1 MKIKLTEKQIKML
14 SYLREQTPDTE
25 ENVEGDLLIVKYK
38 NKAPGTWRHFF
49 NNVSGVTPE
58 EIKNQNQ
65 IILRADGEKD
75 IVVDTNLIS
84 FNYWPNISISK
95 KEKIENITS
104 DNTDTDAAI
113 NNKLLYNNN
122 FLYTQVEKGSPFRKI
137 VKQSIKD
144 VWSNT
149 KNWGMGNVPEGS
161 SREDGVINFELACGT
176 TDWSILNYF
185 EGNTRVLRQLMILYR
200 KEVDDLWNRDKFLS
214 WIESNKQ
221 RLFGPGDI
229 VKNLAD
235 ENRETQCI
243 GERRERIGEEWLEN
257 WYKENGLGKVKIES
271 GCPGDTLD
279 RTCGQ
284 DMRVFR
290 EDGSVDYYQIKPL
303 KKGVY
308 KTDRFPYEVESA
320 AIPKGG
326 YPIDVNYLFISSP
339 NSSNPKF
346 IVFKNEGQKHMKGIY
361 YGKIGFN
368 NPPITSP
375 KELKSNMIESN
386 LRIKIT
392 EQQAEELSKNT
403 AEERR
408 IRTMLKDMVGRAP
421 WLVDEGYELEFF
433 EPTQSSTAM
442 LLHHDKT
449 KYQWNREVMEEIIE
463 PVFRLYGFE
472 EDEKD
477 FVYALFIQN
486 MVNDPTHT
494 FTELII
500 PSPFPFKTGN
510 YRNTGGTSRQG
521 ELDGYHR
528 EDIEKV
534 FGPPVYDEPSPDGKV
549 QMEWVI
555 EFPDGTIATIYD
567 YKQYDVA
574 TEDIDYWSIGGHKP
588 LAAYYVKKA
597 MGII

>member
-1 MKIKLTEKQIKML
+1 MKITITDKQIKIL
-14 SYLREQTPDTE
+14 SKLTEQTPDFE
-25 ENVEGDLLIVKYK
+25 ESVENELLVVNYK
-38 NKAPGTWRHFF
+38 NRATGNWRYFF
-49 NNVSGVTPE
+49 NDISGVTPE
-58 EIKNQNQ
+58 EIKNNEQ
-65 IILRADGEKD
+65 IILRGEGEND
-75 IVVDTNLIS
+75 IIINTSLLS
-84 FNYWPNISISK
+84 FNYWPNLSVSK
-95 KEKIENITS
+95 KDGVEPPNSETLSSNVI
-104 DNTDTDAAI
+104 I
-113 NNKLLYNNN
+113 NNKLLYNDN
-122 FLYTQVEKGSPFRKI
+122 FLYTQVKSGSPFRKV

-144 VWSNT
+144 VWEDT
-149 KNWGMGNVPEGS
+149 KNWGMGDVPEGS
-161 SREDGVINFELACGT
+161 SREPGVINFELACGT

-185 EGNTRVLRQLMILYR
+185 EGNTRVLRELLVLYS
-200 KEVDDLWNRDKFLS
+200 KEVSTSWNRDDFLK
-214 WIESNKQ
+214 WISTNKQ
-221 RLFGPGDI
+221 WLFGKGEV
-229 VKNLAD
+229 VKVLAD
-235 ENRETQCI
+235 ANRETQCI
-243 GERRERIGEEWLEN
+243 GERRERMGEEWLEN
-257 WYKENGLGKVKIES
+257 WYKENGLGNIKIES

-290 EDGSVDYYQIKPL
+290 GDGSVDYYQIKPL
-303 KKGVY
+303 KKSVY
-308 KTDRFPYEVESA
+308 KTERFPYEVASA
-320 AIPKGG
+320 SLPNQG
-326 YPIDVNYLFISSP
+326 YPLNVNYLFISSP
-339 NSSNPKF
+339 NSSSPKF
-346 IVFKNEGQKHMKGIY
+346 VVFKNEGQKHKQGIY
-361 YGKIGFN
+361 FGKIGFN
-368 NPPITSP
+368 NPPVSSP
-375 KELKSNMIESN
+375 TELEPNILESN

-408 IRTMLKDMVGRAP
+408 IKTMLKDMVGRAP

-433 EPTQSSTAM
+433 EPTQSSAAM

-477 FVYALFIQN
+477 FIYALFIQN
-486 MVNDPTHT
+486 MANDPTHT

-521 ELDGYHR
+521 ELDGYFR

-555 EFPDGTIATIYD
+555 EFPDGTTATIYD